1 MDQTNGSP
9 EAGLVQHFRC
19 CSCVQRVLVG
29 TLAALILLFSILYLV
44 LATQSGIVY
53 RDAFLRRGSEG
64 EKVLYG
70 GKLNGQSMII
80 TVWPGQ
86 KQAEYQWGDKT
97 YGPYTV
103 VVDPTAVPRQDD
115 MADLLTGVEV
125 RKGNEVFFRG
135 GYYQLSADIPL
146 VIDENGDAQIV
157 GGFWR
162 ESDPPVPDVGSILRI
177 VLAPPLTHR
186 GDSMCYWLGTFCAVL
201 SIVSILYAD
210 ALFRWNLRWRIRD
223 VEHAEPSEWELFS
236 RKLSWGVLSVL
247 TLVAY
252 LSGLGA
258 Q

>member
-1 MDQTNGSP
+1 MERWKKLPIQ
-9 EAGLVQHFRC
+9 
-19 CSCVQRVLVG
+19 QRIFVGVLVG
-29 TLAALILLFSILYLV
+29 MVLLFSVFYPV
-44 LATQSGIVY
+44 LAAQSGIVY
-53 RDAFLRRGSEG
+53 RDAFLKQRSEG
-64 EKVLYG
+64 ETVVYA
-70 GKLNGQSMII
+70 GKLDGQNVTIM
-80 TVWPGQ
+80 VWPDQ
-86 KQAEYQWGDKT
+86 KQAEYHWGDKI

-103 VVDPTAVPRQDD
+103 TLDPTAVPEQDD
-115 MADLLTGVEV
+115 MADFLTGVEV
-125 RKGNEVFFRG
+125 REGNEVFFRG